1 VRAWADFVAG
11 ALSEP
16 PPDEG
21 DRTMIRI
28 LMRNWWALAL
38 RGAVAIL
45 LGILAF
51 LWPGMTLTVLVWCFA
66 AYLLVDGVFAV
77 VAGLRAAQGH
87 ERWWPLAIEGGLD
100 LLAAAVALLWPGLV
114 LLTFIYIAAGWAI
127 LTGLVLALAALRL
140 RAWRGFGSLLAGGVL
155 SLGWG
160 IVVILWPIAGEVA
173 LAWWIG
179 AYAIFFGVFML
190 SFGLQLRRHLH
201 DSDRS

>member
-1 VRAWADFVAG
+1 
-11 ALSEP
+11 
-16 PPDEG
+16 
-21 DRTMIRI
+21 MIRI

-38 RGAVAIL
+38 RGVVAIL

-51 LWPGMTLTVLVWCFA
+51 LWPGMTLTVLVWFFA

-100 LLAAAVALLWPGLV
+100 LLAGAVALLWPGLV
-114 LLTFIYIAAGWAI
+114 LLTFIYIAACWAI
-127 LTGLVLALAALRL
+127 LTGLVLAVAAQRL
-140 RAWRGFGSLLAGGVL
+140 RARRGMGLLLAGGVL

-160 IVVILWPIAGEVA
+160 VVVILWPIAGEVT

-179 AYAIFFGVFML
+179 AYAIVFGAFML
-190 SFGLQLRRHLH
+190 SFGLQLRRNLR
-201 DSDRS
+201 DSHGS